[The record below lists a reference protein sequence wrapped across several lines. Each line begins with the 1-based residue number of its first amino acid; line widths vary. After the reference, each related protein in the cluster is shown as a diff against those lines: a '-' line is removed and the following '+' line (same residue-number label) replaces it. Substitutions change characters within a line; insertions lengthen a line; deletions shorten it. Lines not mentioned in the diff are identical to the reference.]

1 MDRYYP
7 CVDDRTWHQD
17 CLRCVVCRAQL
28 FGRCY
33 ARNGRYFCRNDFIR
47 QSMVLG
53 EDVTATNKQD
63 ASLAEPAIPS
73 TSRRS
78 ATAPMILFVI
88 YTKPTPVYTPRHRP
102 ERHARSSFRPLGL
115 VVELKPGGTESS
127 PRCPTCTEAILP
139 TDMVRLLGSIAYHAD
154 CFLCILCSRR
164 LATGDECR
172 LIGDGVRFIC
182 LEHESLQ
189 QGLGNG
195 GTSRSPECSD
205 GTCER
210 DEAKHKEVLQGMS
223 FYESQT
229 SYTYTDADLPQFVT
243 SEIQEKKEGE
253 SPADQNHLG
262 GDDQSECGLDLV
274 DTASMLDKT
283 NSGLD
288 DGSGS
293 PNSNDMP
300 TTTASTENQVEGGNS
315 LLTKRRGPRTTI
327 KAKQL
332 DTLKEAF
339 ATTPKPTRHIRERLA
354 QETGLSMRVI
364 QVNLVEM
371 MFCFDDLRYV
381 W

>member
-1 MDRYYP
+1 MTQPMAGGVINRCFGCDRPIMDRYYP

-47 QSMVLG
+47 M
-53 EDVTATNKQD
+53 
-63 ASLAEPAIPS
+63 
-73 TSRRS
+73 
-78 ATAPMILFVI
+78 F
-88 YTKPTPVYTPRHRP
+88 
-102 ERHARSSFRPLGL
+102 
-115 VVELKPGGTESS
+115 S

-364 QVNLVEM
+364 QICPSLSTPSIERQNRHVKHSTVASLPH
-371 MFCFDDLRYV
+371 RP
-381 W
+381 